1 MADKI
6 AYRKTQ
12 LKTFWYFINERHS
25 IYLRRF
31 VEKRSPPYTKDK
43 ILSKY
48 KFTNVFRQL
57 DRVTLAW
64 VDRFVRLLGR
74 GKEMTDGDIIFHCAM
89 FRLFNWPET
98 YDALFFGLPRSEL
111 TKGKWSKNLWV
122 KDRAIKIL
130 EKRKAEGKQI
140 FTGAYIVTS
149 GGRKES
155 KIVVI
160 CEALQELFEKR
171 DELAAQIAN
180 HRSMEKAV
188 EALSEIYTIGPF
200 VAYEIAC
207 DLRYTRVLAKN
218 IDSESW
224 ANPGPG
230 AKRGIHRLLTG
241 SAERPK
247 TKKYRKIDYNAV
259 MRDLLIQGSWFNM
272 FVYSKAHARGTE
284 LPFEMREIEHSL
296 CEFDKYMRVKN
307 GEGRPRSL
315 FTPTGVGTLQHE
327 LPL

>member
-6 AYRKTQ
+6 VYKKSQ
-12 LKTFWYFINERHS
+12 LKLFWYFINERHTV
-25 IYLRRF
+25 YLKRF
-31 VEKRSPPYTKDK
+31 KANQPAPYTKDK
-43 ILSKY
+43 ILAKY

-57 DRVTLAW
+57 DRVTQAW
-64 VDRFVRLLGR
+64 VDRFIRLLGR

-98 YDALFFGLPRSEL
+98 YDALFFGLPRSQL

-122 KDRAIKIL
+122 QERAVAIL

-171 DELAAQIAN
+171 DELAKEIAK
-180 HRSMEKAV
+180 HRSMQKAV

-218 IDSESW
+218 LDSEAW

-230 AKRGIHRLLTG
+230 AKRGIHRLLTMK
-241 SAERPK
+241 ADKPK
-247 TKKYRKIDYNAV
+247 GKKIDYNLV
-259 MRDLLIQGSWFNM
+259 MRDLLVQGQKGAFT
-272 FVYSKAHARGTE
+272 YCGTHQRHHE

-315 FTPTGVGTLQHE
+315 FTPTEPPQQE
-327 LPL
+327 LPF